1 VAGRPSLVYVITL
14 AEVGGAQSYV
24 RDLLPAVREHY
35 DVTVAAHGDGPL
47 REAAADNGLP
57 FVPLEHVRRPISP
70 LEDARGLLELTRL
83 FRRLRPDIVHLN
95 SSKVGILGRL
105 AATLA
110 RVPVTIFTVHG
121 WAFKAASGRTSRL
134 YLAADRAVRS
144 FATVIVCVSQSEVDA
159 GLAAGL
165 SLPDRTVL
173 IRNAVDVSLA
183 PAPPPGGAVIEIV
196 SVGRLAPPKDFETL
210 LRAVAMLPPGSAR
223 LTLLGDGPL
232 RPSFERLTVELDLAN
247 VVFAG
252 EVDDVRARVDSAD
265 VFVLSSFSEGMPMSV
280 LEAMAAG
287 RPVVAS
293 SVGGVP
299 EAVVDG
305 VNGLL
310 VPPARPDDLA
320 TALERLAADGDLRR
334 RLGEAGRARAV
345 ELFSLESWRRSH
357 VELYDSLLDGR
368 A

>member
-1 VAGRPSLVYVITL
+1 MAGRSSLVYVITL

-24 RDLLPAVREHY
+24 RDLLPAVSERY

-47 REAAADNGLP
+47 REAAAHYGLP

-70 LEDARGLLELTRL
+70 IEDALGLLELTRL

-95 SSKVGILGRL
+95 SSKAGILGRL
-105 AATLA
+105 AAALA

-121 WAFKAASGRTSRL
+121 WAFKAASGRSSRL
-134 YLAADRAVRS
+134 YLAADRVVRPL
-144 FATVIVCVSQSEVDA
+144 ATAIVCVSQSEVDA

-173 IRNAVDVSLA
+173 IRNAVDVSRE
-183 PAPPPGGAVIEIV
+183 PAAVPGGSVVEIV
-196 SVGRLAPPKDFETL
+196 SVGRLALPKDFETL
-210 LRAVAMLPPGSAR
+210 LRAVAMLPPGSVR

-232 RPSFERLTVELDLAN
+232 RPSFERLAVELDLAN

-265 VFVLSSFSEGMPMSV
+265 VFVLSSLSEGMPMSV

-305 VNGLL
+305 VTGLL
-310 VPPARPDDLA
+310 VPPGRPDDLA
-320 TALERLAADGDLRR
+320 VALERLVADDDLRR
-334 RLGEAGRARAV
+334 RLGDAGRARAV
-345 ELFSLESWRRSH
+345 ERFSLEGWRRSH
-357 VELYDSLLDGR
+357 LELYDSLLDAR